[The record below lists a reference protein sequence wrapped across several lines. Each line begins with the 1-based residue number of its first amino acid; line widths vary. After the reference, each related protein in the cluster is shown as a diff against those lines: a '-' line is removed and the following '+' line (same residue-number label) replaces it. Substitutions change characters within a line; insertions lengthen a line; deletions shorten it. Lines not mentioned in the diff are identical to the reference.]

1 MLEIKDTVYFRF
13 FDISVAIL
21 NRNIH
26 AGQINTNVFNVWGDN
41 LFNVISTVAWKF
53 QIKVR
58 FVFLAM
64 QWNLEIEVA
73 YQMNETRHRLF

>member
-1 MLEIKDTVYFRF
+1 MLEIKNTVYFRF

-26 AGQINTNVFNVWGDN
+26 ACQINIIVINVWGEN
-41 LFNVISTVAWKF
+41 LTNVIITVAWKI
-53 QIKVR
+53 QIQFR
-58 FVFLAM
+58 YFFLAM